1 MESTIQVAVRIRPK
15 HPREEFKQE
24 VAEHDS
30 NSIRL
35 ISSDKS
41 FESNY
46 SRVFSTSATQEEIY
60 SFVAP
65 TLDKSEQGLSCSIMA
80 YGQTGSGKTFTMF
93 GDDNSPGIVY
103 RSGQHIMR
111 NVGKDFSVTFSMIQI
126 YNEQIFD
133 MLQDANLYKPLSL
146 RQDQIFGVYIQG
158 LTEYVLEDPQD
169 VSELVKRGHA
179 SRMVRETHMSC
190 QSSRSHS
197 ICQFSLESN
206 SPNVQGNIKRAKV
219 NLIDLAGSERV
230 GRTEVSGNQFKEMV
244 KINNSLSRLGNV
256 ISILASKNSKFVPYR
271 DSKLTYLLKDS
282 LEGKTVLTFIA
293 TISPTIETA
302 EESIQTLRFA
312 RQAKQLS
319 VSPEKTEFSIADNK
333 LVQRLQKEIRYLK
346 DCMKIPKD
354 SQTLHQKL
362 FILQEENERL
372 KEGLGVNMDKV
383 LEENRQMKEKLKKM
397 MGETTISLVPETDEL
412 DKFCEK
418 YQPIPAASTTSSSFR
433 QTTPNVGRY
442 IENRVLEVRI
452 RKNPNLV
459 EKRTASLHKTLERI
473 DRERQE
479 GEEIALKNKRFTT
492 LNQIQ
497 QFRETK
503 AKEAMEKF
511 EKAKIIEEGLM
522 RKLETGKLQQFS
534 EVCIKTFRDI
544 DEAKK
549 VSKKAEVEK
558 EKALQ
563 ELNRVKQR
571 HFSKSP
577 LRSAATQ
584 QIFIN

>member
-1 MESTIQVAVRIRPK
+1 MESTIQIAVRIRPK
-15 HPREEFKQE
+15 HAKEEFKQE
-24 VAEHDS
+24 LAEHDC
-30 NSIRL
+30 NTIRL
-35 ISSDKS
+35 INSDKY
-41 FESNY
+41 FEGTY
-46 SRVFSTSATQEEIY
+46 TQVFSTSATQEEIY
-60 SFVAP
+60 AFVAP
-65 TLDKSEQGLSCSIMA
+65 TLDKSEQGLSSSIIA
-80 YGQTGSGKTFTMF
+80 YGQTGSGKTYTMF
-93 GDDNSPGIVY
+93 GTETSPGIVY
-103 RSGQHIMR
+103 RSGSHILR
-111 NVGKDFSVTFSMIQI
+111 NVGKDFTVTFSMIQI
-126 YNEQIFD
+126 YNEKIFD
-133 MLQDANLYKPLSL
+133 MLQDVKLTNPLYL
-146 RQDQIFGVYIQG
+146 RQDPIFGMYVQG
-158 LTEYVLEDPQD
+158 LTEYVVDDPQD
-169 VSELVKRGHA
+169 VNELVKRGHVN
-179 SRMVRETHMSC
+179 RMTRDTHLSIN
-190 QSSRSHS
+190 SSRSHC

-206 SPNVQGNIKRAKV
+206 SPNNEGNIKRAKV
-219 NLIDLAGSERV
+219 NLIDLAGSERMLNATV
-230 GRTEVSGNQFKEMV
+230 FKSQVEEM
-244 KINNSLSRLGNV
+244 KIINKSLSTLGNV

-271 DSKLTYLLKDS
+271 DSKLTFLLKDS
-282 LEGKTVLTFIA
+282 LQGKTGITFIA

-312 RQAKQLS
+312 KKAKEVS
-319 VSPEKTEFSIADNK
+319 ISPEKTEISMADNK
-333 LVQRLQKEIRYLK
+333 LIQRLQKEIRYLK
-346 DCMKIPKD
+346 DCMKVPKD
-354 SQTLHQKL
+354 SETLHQKL

-372 KEGLGVNMDKV
+372 KEGLGVNMDKI

-397 MGETTISLVPETDEL
+397 MGETTNSLVPETDEL

-433 QTTPNVGRY
+433 QTTPNAGRY
-442 IENRVLEVRI
+442 IENRILEVRI

-473 DRERQE
+473 DKERLE
-479 GEEIALKNKRFTT
+479 SEEIALKNKRFRT

-497 QFRETK
+497 QFRESK

-511 EKAKIIEEGLM
+511 EKAKIIEEGLVK
-522 RKLETGKLQQFS
+522 KLETGKLQQFS

-549 VSKKAEVEK
+549 ISMKAELEK

-571 HFSKSP
+571 GFSRSP